1 MVGTLN
7 CVLCNHKI
15 LESDSRSNFTEG
27 VFCADGAGCRRR
39 ALKRMNELK
48 RVIKPLTSK
57 ATMKSGPGRIA
68 IWMRPQ
74 DALKVRDVL
83 K

>member
-39 ALKRMNELK
+39 ALKRINELK

-57 ATMKSGPGRIA
+57 GIMKSGPGRVA
-68 IWMRPQ
+68 IWLRPQ
-74 DALKVRDVL
+74 DVNRARAVVR
-83 K
+83 